1 MTLRE
6 DESFRWILS
15 SKLRFTHFQIVH
27 PQVYQ
32 NYLGDPFVKGPIGP
46 GGGVKD
52 LPPILGHY

>member
-1 MTLRE
+1 MTVAE
-6 DESFRWILS
+6 AEFVCWA
-15 SKLRFTHFQIVH
+15 KLRFTHFQIAH

-32 NYLGDPFVKGPIGP
+32 NYLGGPFVKGPIGP